1 MKTVTKKL
9 EKDNGQLQQSNDR
22 LQRQVV
28 DLTRQVTDLDQY
40 HRRVN
45 LEFAGVLEEE
55 GEDPDKLVL
64 QIAKKIYP
72 GISAGDI
79 DVVHRLGKA
88 NSDGNRGPRTI
99 IARFTNRRSRNAIY
113 DGRRQLQHVTTK
125 DLGFRR
131 SNGNGRIYVNENLV
145 ASTRE
150 LLKETNKARR
160 SAGYK
165 YLWTNNGRIYVKKDD
180 RSIPSLI
187 SKKEDLSKLQ

>member
-1 MKTVTKKL
+1 M
-9 EKDNGQLQQSNDR
+9 
-22 LQRQVV
+22 
-28 DLTRQVTDLDQY
+28 TDLDQY

-45 LEFAGVLEEE
+45 LEFAGVPEEE

-64 QIAKKIYP
+64 QIAKKIHP
-72 GISAGDI
+72 GISAADI

-113 DGRRQLQHVTTK
+113 DGRRKLQHVTTK

-165 YLWTNNGRIYVKKDD
+165 YLWTNNGRILREERRQKYLIVPCENPLACRRFFLVSRFERSADHAPSFYAHISFRQHWMKK
-180 RSIPSLI
+180 
-187 SKKEDLSKLQ
+187 